1 MMLAL
6 TVSARVK
13 NSADKISAAPEA
25 MQLVE
30 VFLSPS
36 CLHLLQNRAVRI
48 PWIQELIQCSIES
61 GADRGRE
68 CLPEVIN
75 SARCLSDVSLIAC
88 CNF

>member
-30 VFLSPS
+30 
-36 CLHLLQNRAVRI
+36 
-48 PWIQELIQCSIES
+48 SIS
-61 GADRGRE
+61 
-68 CLPEVIN
+68 
-75 SARCLSDVSLIAC
+75 
-88 CNF
+88 